1 VGAGVTNCDSKA
13 RRRAARLLS
22 CYPRAWRTRYG
33 EEFSELLMAEMEER
47 PHSSRRVLDVARGG
61 FVARL
66 AVAGLAGQPLDRRT
80 QPSRCLVT
88 LGATVSCFL
97 VLALALWAQL
107 TIGWQWA
114 RPSSEPT
121 ELAMV
126 VMTVAVVLVV
136 ALFVAAA
143 APILALA
150 LAAIVRGRG
159 RPLLRPMF
167 LVLLGLALLVVG
179 THHFANGWP
188 GTGGHPWTH
197 QGLVPGGVAAYAWA
211 STLFVTS
218 YWLHPAALVR
228 FPGPELW
235 FMLLSPLATVS
246 VIVGSSKI
254 VHRLTLQRGLLRF
267 EQWLGIM
274 VALSMGLFLTG
285 AALWVI
291 EGGPGP
297 RNLFHIG
304 AIDVIELVLLT
315 LTAVLALRAAEQA
328 RPGIDRLVGA

>member
-1 VGAGVTNCDSKA
+1 VGVGVTDPESKV
-13 RRRAARLLS
+13 RRRAARLVSL
-22 CYPRAWRTRYG
+22 YPREWRARYG
-33 EEFSELLMAEMEER
+33 EEFTELLLAEIEER
-47 PHSSRRVLDVARGG
+47 PHCSRRLLDVARGG
-61 FVARL
+61 LVARL
-66 AVAGLAGQPLDRRT
+66 AVAGLAGQPLDRRN
-80 QPSRCLVT
+80 QPGRCLVT

-114 RPSSEPT
+114 RPNSVPT
-121 ELAMV
+121 ELAMII
-126 VMTVAVVLVV
+126 MTLSVVLVA
-136 ALFVAAA
+136 ALFLAAA
-143 APILALA
+143 APILALVLAA
-150 LAAIVRGRG
+150 LARGRG
-159 RPLLRPMF
+159 RPLLRPLC
-167 LVLLGLALLVVG
+167 LVALGLSLLIVG

-218 YWLHPAALVR
+218 YWIHPAALAR
-228 FPGPELW
+228 FPGPELG

-254 VHRLTLQRGLLRF
+254 LHRLTLQRGVLRF
-267 EQWLGIM
+267 ERCLG
-274 VALSMGLFLTG
+274 VAAALSMGLFLTG
-285 AALWVI
+285 AALWVV

-304 AIDVIELVLLT
+304 AIDVIELVLLA
-315 LTAVLALRAAEQA
+315 LTAVLALRAAERS
-328 RPGIDRLVGA
+328 RPGLDRLVGS

>member
-1 VGAGVTNCDSKA
+1 MTDRDSTV

-22 CYPRAWRTRYG
+22 CYPREWRARYG
-33 EEFSELLMAEMEER
+33 EEFTELLMAEMEER
-47 PHSSRRVLDVARGG
+47 PHSFRRVLDVARGG

-66 AVAGLAGQPLDRRT
+66 AVAGVAGQPLDRRT
-80 QPSRCLVT
+80 QPGRCLVT

-114 RPSSEPT
+114 WPSSVPT

-126 VMTVAVVLVV
+126 IMTVAVVLVA

-150 LAAIVRGRG
+150 LAAILRGRG
-159 RPLLRPMF
+159 RPLLRPML
-167 LVLLGLALLVVG
+167 LVVLGLALLVIG

-188 GTGGHPWTH
+188 GTGGHSWTH

-218 YWLHPAALVR
+218 YSAPPGRAGAL
-228 FPGPELW
+228 
-235 FMLLSPLATVS
+235 
-246 VIVGSSKI
+246 
-254 VHRLTLQRGLLRF
+254 
-267 EQWLGIM
+267 
-274 VALSMGLFLTG
+274 
-285 AALWVI
+285 
-291 EGGPGP
+291 P
-297 RNLFHIG
+297 R
-304 AIDVIELVLLT
+304 T
-315 LTAVLALRAAEQA
+315 
-328 RPGIDRLVGA
+328 